1 MTSTQVSFAVFAAS
15 VRDQQ
20 CLLCG
25 ELVSACKCT
34 PPAST
39 PMVPALVAQDGS
51 GGECT
56 LRERRLRLLS
66 DRLWLQPERFVTVGH
81 YSWGPEVSR
90 WRNRAWAWNHA
101 KRYGLTFVDLGA
113 AA

>member
-1 MTSTQVSFAVFAAS
+1 MVTTQLSFAAFALAQQAAS
-15 VRDQQ
+15 
-20 CLLCG
+20 
-25 ELVSACKCT
+25 CT
-34 PPAST
+34 PPAAN
-39 PMVPALVAQDGS
+39 PDAAPVVAHGLGVGS

-66 DRLWLQPERFVTVGH
+66 DRRWRQPARFVTVGH